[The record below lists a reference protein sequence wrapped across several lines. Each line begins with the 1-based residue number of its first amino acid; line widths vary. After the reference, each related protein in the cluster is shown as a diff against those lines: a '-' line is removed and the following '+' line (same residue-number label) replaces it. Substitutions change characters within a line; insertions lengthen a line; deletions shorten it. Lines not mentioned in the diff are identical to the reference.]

1 MRLEDN
7 LTSGISHPIKK
18 SIRKRV
24 IGQVSFAVALVVFLM
39 GLMAAIIVSKQ
50 MQAQMHALLSNNAH
64 AMQQRF
70 EERLRYLVESTL
82 LFAKNELV
90 VNALLDVTKRESYLE
105 PLVKNFM
112 DGRDVISLS
121 VVDFDGAAIYKSLE
135 RMPEYKTSQALRASL
150 AMGKEVMYLDEASGA
165 IMLMVPIRYYATT
178 QGAVIAVFDTHAIGE
193 KMLPNDNQ
201 MAAALFKNDRL
212 LYEYRRDAAQ
222 EYTRFLLKPL
232 GNTPWVTQLGLD
244 IELGVLDREFW
255 LPLKSAISHLA
266 ALGLLFLL
274 AGVIAAVVLA
284 EKITRPILELYRRVK
299 QSDGTEATLCSP
311 MGTDDEIDA
320 LAKVFDEHS
329 LMLQYQARHDTLTS
343 LPNRLLFIDRL
354 EQAIAASRGGGAL
367 VAVLFLDLDHFK
379 EINDSFGHTV
389 GDELLKNTA
398 LLLAK
403 ATRKS
408 DTIARLGGDEFTV
421 LLPDL
426 HHENALID
434 IVNGV
439 IESFKEIQR
448 IGEHEFYVTCSIGIA
463 LYPQNGTTS
472 EEILKN
478 ADAAMYRAKEQGRNN
493 YRFYTEDMT
502 EKAYKRITLE
512 TQLRHA
518 IEKEEL
524 LVYLQPQVDMLTK
537 NIVGMEALVRW
548 IKEDGTMISPAEF
561 IPLAEETRLII
572 PLDRL
577 VMRHALRSFARWRK
591 DGLEPGILSLNLS
604 MVQLESDDF
613 IEVAVEMMREN
624 ELEPQSVMLEVTETQ
639 IMGNPEKTVRI
650 LNEIKNLGFM
660 IAIDDF
666 GTGQSSLAYL
676 KQLPVNK
683 IKIDQ
688 SFVRDIPNDKDD
700 MELTRAIIAIA
711 NSLNLNV
718 IAEGVE
724 TQEQADF
731 LQLHKCFEAQGYL
744 YYKPMPLA
752 QVEDILKTKKLEKIL
767 GEEE

>member
-1 MRLEDN
+1 
-7 LTSGISHPIKK
+7 
-18 SIRKRV
+18 
-24 IGQVSFAVALVVFLM
+24 
-39 GLMAAIIVSKQ
+39 
-50 MQAQMHALLSNNAH
+50 
-64 AMQQRF
+64 
-70 EERLRYLVESTL
+70 
-82 LFAKNELV
+82 
-90 VNALLDVTKRESYLE
+90 
-105 PLVKNFM
+105 
-112 DGRDVISLS
+112 
-121 VVDFDGAAIYKSLE
+121 
-135 RMPEYKTSQALRASL
+135 
-150 AMGKEVMYLDEASGA
+150 
-165 IMLMVPIRYYATT
+165 
-178 QGAVIAVFDTHAIGE
+178 
-193 KMLPNDNQ
+193 
-201 MAAALFKNDRL
+201 
-212 LYEYRRDAAQ
+212 
-222 EYTRFLLKPL
+222 FLLKPL
-232 GNTPWVTQLGLD
+232 GSTPWVTQLGLD

-274 AGVIAAVVLA
+274 AGVIVAVFLA

-398 LLLAK
+398 QILAK

-439 IESFKEIQR
+439 IESFKGIQR

-493 YRFYTEDMT
+493 YQFYTKDLT
-502 EKAYKRITLE
+502 EKAYQRITLE

-548 IKEDGTMISPAEF
+548 IKEDGTMTSPAEF

-613 IEVAVEMMREN
+613 IEAAVEMMREN

-639 IMGNPEKTVRI
+639 IMGNPENTVRI
-650 LNEIKNLGFM
+650 LNEIKNLGFG

-666 GTGQSSLAYL
+666 GTGQSSLSYL
-676 KQLPVNK
+676 KQLPISK

-718 IAEGVE
+718 ITEGVE

-744 YYKPMPLA
+744 YYKPMQLA

>member
-1 MRLEDN
+1 MRLDEN

-24 IGQVSFAVALVVFLM
+24 IWQVSSVLAIAIFLM
-39 GLMAAIIVSKQ
+39 GVMAAMPLSKQ
-50 MQAQMHALLSNNAH
+50 MQEQMHNLLSNNAH

-70 EERLRYLVESTL
+70 EERLRYLVDSTL
-82 LFAKNELV
+82 LFAKNEFV

-112 DGRDVISLS
+112 EGKDVLSLS

-135 RMPEYKTSQALRASL
+135 KMPEYKSSQALRASL
-150 AMGKEVMYLDEASGA
+150 AMGKEVMYLDDASGA

-193 KMLPNDNQ
+193 KMLPNDNH
-201 MAAALFKNDRL
+201 MAARLFKNERL
-212 LYEYRRDAAQ
+212 LGEYRYDAN
-222 EYTRFLLKPL
+222 ESYTPLRLQPLKS
-232 GNTPWVTQLGLD
+232 TPWVEQVGLT

-255 LPLKSAISHLA
+255 FPLKSAMSHLA
-266 ALGLLFLL
+266 ALGFLFLL
-274 AGVIAAVVLA
+274 AGIIAAIVVA
-284 EKITRPILELYRRVK
+284 ERITRPIVELYRRVK

-354 EQAIAASRGGGAL
+354 EQAIASSQQNSTF

-389 GDELLKNTA
+389 GDKLLKNIAHT
-398 LLLAK
+398 LAK
-403 ATRKS
+403 VTRKS

-426 HHENALID
+426 HRENAVID

-439 IESFKEIQR
+439 IESFKSLQHIDEY
-448 IGEHEFYVTCSIGIA
+448 EFYVSCSIGIA
-463 LYPQNGTTS
+463 LYPQDGTTS

-478 ADAAMYRAKEQGRNN
+478 ADAAMYRAKEKGRNN
-493 YRFYTEDMT
+493 YQFYTKDLT
-502 EKAYKRITLE
+502 EKAYQRITLE

-518 IEKEEL
+518 IENEEL
-524 LVYLQPQVDMLTK
+524 LVYLQPQVDMLTQ

-561 IPLAEETRLII
+561 IPLAEETRLIV
-572 PLDRL
+572 PLDRF
-577 VMRHALRSFARWRK
+577 VMKRALSFFARWRK

-604 MVQLESDDF
+604 MIQLESDDF
-613 IEVAVEMMREN
+613 IEAAIAMMREN

-639 IMGNPEKTVRI
+639 IMGNPENTVRI
-650 LNEIKNLGFM
+650 LNEIKNLGFG

-666 GTGQSSLAYL
+666 GTGQSSLSYL
-676 KQLPVNK
+676 KQLPISK

-711 NSLNLNV
+711 RSLGLSV

-724 TQEQADF
+724 TIEQADF
-731 LQLHKCFEAQGYL
+731 LQLHQCFEAQGYK

-767 GEEE
+767 GEEA